1 VADAAL
7 EESHLDYLIHLIDN
21 KIGIKNLSS
30 VDEFWTKGCD
40 QFEDLTRF

>member
-7 EESHLDYLIHLIDN
+7 EESHLDFLIHLMDN
-21 KIGIKNLSS
+21 KIGVNSS
-30 VDEFWTKGCD
+30 SPDEFWTKGCD